1 MLSLGHGVF
10 ISCFS
15 PHRPSLSPKQV
26 CSRCSITTCWMREYR
41 VSVIVG
47 CSISSDHYFYPYGLP
62 FVTSSFLLSLGNRPP
77 VGTREGSS
85 MFLSVDTGCLPMW
98 PRESTIGPS
107 NITQCSSSFKIYGNM
122 ENPTCPVGSGTSL
135 STLKQS
141 LYPWCQRSTSQMGT
155 WDFGTRAHFG

>member
-41 VSVIVG
+41 ISVIVG

-141 LYPWCQRSTSQMGT
+141 LYP
-155 WDFGTRAHFG
+155 